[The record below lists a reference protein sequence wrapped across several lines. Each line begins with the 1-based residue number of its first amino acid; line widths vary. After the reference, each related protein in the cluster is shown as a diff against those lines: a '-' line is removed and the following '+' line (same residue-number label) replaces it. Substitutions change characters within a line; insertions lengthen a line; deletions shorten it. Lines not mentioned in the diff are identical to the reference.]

1 MIQAS
6 YSNFAY
12 THRPMS
18 DTPIPLDKAI
28 TQGMSEVTRSRTL
41 ALYQQHAQTN
51 SERLLAFRGDVAERH
66 QYDKIKPVLSQAITQ
81 GHIVIIEGV
90 SQKTGETAHYQ
101 ILGNQ
106 WNLLEVLARLD

>member
-1 MIQAS
+1 
-6 YSNFAY
+6 
-12 THRPMS
+12 MS

-41 ALYQQHAQTN
+41 TLYHQHVKTS

-66 QYDKIKPVLSQAITQ
+66 QYDKIKPLLSQAITQ